1 MNGVFLTESSF
12 SRFLPQPLKRARITA
27 LYATNQGLFN
37 IIGLVF
43 SRISALASKK
53 TLNQK
58 LCIKDKNPRDS
69 RGLTPLHYAAQS
81 NYLHIYKMI
90 SENLALKNPP
100 SYNGHTP
107 LHSAVVLGQIETVRY
122 ILKVVDDENLNTWS
136 YMSPLHWAAMVGHL
150 DNCARH

>member
-1 MNGVFLTESSF
+1 
-12 SRFLPQPLKRARITA
+12 
-27 LYATNQGLFN
+27 
-37 IIGLVF
+37 
-43 SRISALASKK
+43 
-53 TLNQK
+53 
-58 LCIKDKNPRDS
+58 
-69 RGLTPLHYAAQS
+69 
-81 NYLHIYKMI
+81 MI